1 MELRN
6 VLEAAEG
13 FELIDEVATTDEL
26 FEKLK
31 DTTPSLSC

>member
-1 MELRN
+1 MGIRK

-26 FEKLK
+26 FEK
-31 DTTPSLSC
+31 T